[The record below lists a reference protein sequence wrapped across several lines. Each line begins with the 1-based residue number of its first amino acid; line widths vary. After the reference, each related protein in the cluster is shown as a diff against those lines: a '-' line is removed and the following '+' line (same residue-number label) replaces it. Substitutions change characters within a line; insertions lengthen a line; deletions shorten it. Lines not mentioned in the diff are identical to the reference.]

1 MFRYAVQ
8 ALTIIH
14 RNTIQERVVEKLAFD
29 EELEKFFETHI
40 MGRHREWM
48 EREEKNFQRI
58 SKQMEKIKD
67 QESMAELLDQ
77 LDLRDPFHSS

>member
-1 MFRYAVQ
+1 MM
-8 ALTIIH
+8 H
-14 RNTIQERVVEKLAFD
+14 RSTIQERVVERLAFD

-58 SKQMEKIKD
+58 SKQLEQGID
-67 QESMAELLDQ
+67 QEKGIELLDKM
-77 LDLRDPFHSS
+77 DLEDPFHSS